1 MRKINSPLLVFA
13 LTYVNEDLI
22 SLTLWRKNNWQFV
35 GDSSHPMGP
44 SGIEAAPG
52 EVTVSLGRM
61 GGSLQA
67 SIGTIGTIGI
77 NY

>member
-1 MRKINSPLLVFA
+1 M
-13 LTYVNEDLI
+13 EE
-22 SLTLWRKNNWQFV
+22 NNRQFV

-67 SIGTIGTIGI
+67 SIGTIGTIGM